1 MSAVYWIA
9 AIGAVSAVTFALFR
23 RQPEPQPVSSEWIR
37 QQIRERGVKGWSG
50 AYHEDE

>member
-1 MSAVYWIA
+1 MNLLYLAAVCGLTFWLTRRKTTDA
-9 AIGAVSAVTFALFR
+9 RQVSQA
-23 RQPEPQPVSSEWIR
+23 WIR